1 MSFITEFED
10 WLTTTEGKVQQ
21 VIVQINQAIPV
32 AEAAVHA
39 ALQWV
44 AGQVPSIAADLQ
56 IVEGLIVSLGFSTNP
71 NVATAIADANLAVQA
86 LNAFAAAENAGNT
99 DAQAIV
105 NGYVALKQA
114 QAAVASAT
122 AAAVA
127 PVAPKAA

>member
-1 MSFITEFED
+1 M
-10 WLTTTEGKVQQ
+10 LKL
-21 VIVQINQAIPV
+21 
-32 AEAAVHA
+32 AVHA

-44 AGQVPSIAADLQ
+44 AGQVPTIATDLQ
-56 IVEGLIVSLGFSTNP
+56 VVEGLIVALGFSTNP

-99 DAQAIV
+99 DAQAVV

-122 AAAVA
+122 AASVTPVVA
-127 PVAPKAA
+127 KAA